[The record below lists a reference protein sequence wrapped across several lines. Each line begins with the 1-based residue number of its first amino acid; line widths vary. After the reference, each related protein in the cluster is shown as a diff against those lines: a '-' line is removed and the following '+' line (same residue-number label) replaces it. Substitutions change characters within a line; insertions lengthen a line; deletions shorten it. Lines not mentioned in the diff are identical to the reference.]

1 MEQTIYLPNGQFDI
15 PVTVT
20 CCDSEKV
27 RQVVLGV
34 HGFGGSKNDAI
45 QQAIAEEMT
54 MFCDAT
60 VRFDFPAHGD
70 SSAPDSALTVEN
82 CMSDFAAVLS
92 YVRNKYEGREVRFFA
107 TSFGGYI
114 LLNSLHLIN
123 ECEKIVLRAP
133 AVKMAETYRDVIAKA
148 SEAEIFER
156 EYVICGFE
164 RKINVTSEFYR
175 SLLRHDAMTSDD
187 RGMLVIHGGEDSVVF
202 PADIDEFCA
211 LHPSSRLVRMKD
223 ADHRFK
229 GKGQVDELISYAAKW
244 FGIDTIVKKN

>member
-1 MEQTIYLPNGQFDI
+1 MKRTDSLIKSNEYLVPITEYTYGDG
-15 PVTVT
+15 PVTIA
-20 CCDSEKV
+20 
-27 RQVVLGV
+27 L
-34 HGFGGSKNDAI
+34 HGFGGDRNSSVI
-45 QQAIAEEMT
+45 RRLAEKT
-54 MFCDAT
+54 GNVVC
-60 VRFDFPAHGD
+60 FDFPAHGD